1 MIEPMVSEKQCR
13 MCMECKPLTMFS
25 PSIRG
30 GMGVQPY
37 CKACRS
43 RAQASRNRAMR
54 KTERIYAAPRSIIWP
69 RETRELV
76 LDVELRMWPAVEP
89 GALRFVM

>member
-1 MIEPMVSEKQCR
+1 MIEPYVTEKQCR
-13 MCMECKPLTMFS
+13 KCFECKPLTSFS

-37 CKACRS
+37 CKKCRS
-43 RAQASRNRAMR
+43 EAQARRNRAMR
-54 KTERIYAAPRSIIWP
+54 KTCNHKSPPRSIIWP
-69 RETRELV
+69 RSTRELV

-89 GALRFVM
+89 GALRFAL